1 MQKNSRQNL
10 SSVEVDPVTGEYLIT
25 VPEWIINEFGW
36 YEGTEINLEV
46 DGNSIII
53 TDPLAG

>member
-10 SSVEVDPVTGEYLIT
+10 STVEVDPVTGEYLIM

-36 YEGTEINLEV
+36 YEGSEINLEV

-53 TDPLAG
+53 TET

>member
-1 MQKNSRQNL
+1 MQKNSRQNFETI
-10 SSVEVDPVTGEYLIT
+10 EVDAVTGDYYVT
-25 VPEWIINEFGW
+25 MPEWIVNEFGW

-53 TDPLAG
+53 TET